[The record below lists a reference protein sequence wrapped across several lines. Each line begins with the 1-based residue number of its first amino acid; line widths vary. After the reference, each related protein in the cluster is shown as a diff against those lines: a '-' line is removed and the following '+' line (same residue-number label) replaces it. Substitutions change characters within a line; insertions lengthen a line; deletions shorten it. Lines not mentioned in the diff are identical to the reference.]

1 MAVRPKTQGKA
12 VAPRPA
18 SPFDAAVREWLT
30 WHRVEKGASAA
41 TVAAY
46 RRDLADFAR
55 GFDAVPAP
63 AEVAETDILAWLA
76 RRAAAGIGPR
86 SQARGLVAA
95 RGFFR
100 YLLDLDRIAAD
111 PTARVEL
118 PKAGRPLPVTLTVD
132 EVERLLNA
140 PDVST
145 PRGLR
150 DRAMVEV
157 LYATGLRVSE
167 LVGLALGQVHL
178 EGGYVRV
185 MGKGRKERIVP
196 LGDVARAWLERYLA
210 EARAPGG
217 KPADAVFITRLGGP
231 LTRQGFFKNLR
242 ALALSVG
249 LERPISP
256 HKLRHAFA
264 THLLERGADLR
275 SLQLML
281 GHADIGTTEIYTHL
295 ARARLQRIHAEHHP
309 RG

>member
-1 MAVRPKTQGKA
+1 VKRGGDA
-12 VAPRPA
+12 APPPA
-18 SPFDAAVREWLT
+18 PFDVDLRAWLT
-30 WHRVEKGASAA
+30 WLRVEKGAARA
-41 TVAAY
+41 TIDGY

-55 GFDAVPAP
+55 GFDVPPAP
-63 AEVAETDILAWLA
+63 ARVTEADVLRWLA
-76 RRAAAGIGPR
+76 RRNADGISPR
-86 SQARGLVAA
+86 SQARGLVAV

-100 YLLDLDRIAAD
+100 YLLDEGALEAD

-118 PKAGRPLPVTLTVD
+118 PKIGRPLPVTLSLD
-132 EVERLLNA
+132 EVEALMAA

-145 PRGLR
+145 PRGVR
-150 DRAMVEV
+150 NRAMLEV

-167 LVGLALGQVHL
+167 LCGLSLGQVHL
-178 EGGYVRV
+178 EAGFVRV

-196 LGDVARAWLERYLA
+196 LGDVARTWIERYLLT
-210 EARAPGG
+210 ARAPGG
-217 KPADAVFITRLGGP
+217 RADDAIFVTRLGGP
-231 LTRQGFFKNLR
+231 LTRQGFFKILR
-242 ALALSVG
+242 ELAVSAG
-249 LERPISP
+249 IDRPISP

-295 ARARLQRIHAEHHP
+295 SRARLVQIHAEHHP